1 MNKKR
6 EDSTGRNLSWKN
18 QSFTK
23 KTKIMVQKNN
33 DKHMLSFRFQFNT
46 NILDKRSK
54 KYNKKVLQD
63 FIICYLVLNTI
74 LFRIISLI
82 KIKSSRKSSK
92 IEVFKY

>member
-1 MNKKR
+1 
-6 EDSTGRNLSWKN
+6 
-18 QSFTK
+18 
-23 KTKIMVQKNN
+23 MVQKNN

-46 NILDKRSK
+46 NILEKRSK

-82 KIKSSRKSSK
+82 KIKSSKKSSK